1 MEDVDIFM
9 VGFWLVV
16 MFCGYKFSVVKIYCV
31 LVIFYVVN
39 FVLIFVEYYDLG
51 IYYMEIFNGGI
62 YKVLFLDWVNEEFVC
77 LFMVLMCMK

>member
-1 MEDVDIFM
+1 MCF
-9 VGFWLVV
+9 
-16 MFCGYKFSVVKIYCV
+16 GYI
-31 LVIFYVVN
+31 LVN

-77 LFMVLMCMK
+77 LFMFWCVWNRFKYRLNEKCYNVWFL